1 MKNFIL
7 VATFTY
13 PHECYVLK
21 LILEDQDIPYY
32 LENETMVGISPF
44 YSNALG
50 GIKLFV
56 HSDYVEYVKDIL
68 ENLED
73 SNNHLKIV

>member
-1 MKNFIL
+1 MKNFKL

-13 PHECYVLK
+13 PHECFVLK
-21 LILEDQDIPYY
+21 NVLDDQDIPFY

-56 HSDYVEYVKDIL
+56 HNHYVGYVKEIL
-68 ENLED
+68 KNLED

>member
-1 MKNFIL
+1 MKNFTL

-21 LILEDQDIPYY
+21 HVLDDQDIPFY

-50 GIKLFV
+50 GIKLYV
-56 HSDYVEYVKDIL
+56 HCEYVEQVKKII
-68 ENLED
+68 EHLED
-73 SNNHLKIV
+73 TNNHLKIV